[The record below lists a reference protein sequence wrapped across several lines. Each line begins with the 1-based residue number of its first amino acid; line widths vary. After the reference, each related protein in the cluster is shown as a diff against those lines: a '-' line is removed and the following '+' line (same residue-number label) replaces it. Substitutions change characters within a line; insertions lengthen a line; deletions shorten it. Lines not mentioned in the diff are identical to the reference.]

1 MLAHGTYEKR
11 FTPAIEHPSFN
22 IQWKSGF
29 VIKCHSDY
37 VLPLWSSNNLSEDLK
52 EYKQIGNRYNINML
66 VCYTI
71 AYQAVKLYV
80 VLSIKLKISILI
92 FMLNRY
98 NLITAG
104 YCERNP

>member
-1 MLAHGTYEKR
+1 MQASFSLPIANNNPINANAVQNDKEKCRLKSIGPNNYRCFDLYSYYVLVHGTYEKR

-52 EYKQIGNRYNINML
+52 EYKQIGI
-66 VCYTI
+66 
-71 AYQAVKLYV
+71 
-80 VLSIKLKISILI
+80 ILI
-92 FMLNRY
+92 
-98 NLITAG
+98 
-104 YCERNP
+104 C

>member
-37 VLPLWSSNNLSEDLK
+37 VLPLLSSNNLSEDLK

-71 AYQAVKLYV
+71 AYHAVKLYV
-80 VLSIKLKISILI
+80 VLSIKLKIILV
-92 FMLNRY
+92 Y
-98 NLITAG
+98 
-104 YCERNP
+104 